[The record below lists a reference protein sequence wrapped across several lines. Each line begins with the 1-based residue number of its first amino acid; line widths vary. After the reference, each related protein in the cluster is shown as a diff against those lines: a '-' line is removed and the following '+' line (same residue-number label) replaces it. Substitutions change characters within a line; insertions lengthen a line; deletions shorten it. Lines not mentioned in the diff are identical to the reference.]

1 MKYDDAKSKEQRNSG
16 GPEMRGNT
24 LNVVAVGFCV
34 GIIMILL
41 TAAYIPGYYPEGYE
55 RLRVSG
61 FIKFIPTLAVIQI
74 TSAVSWLYIVSME
87 NGDE

>member
-1 MKYDDAKSKEQRNSG
+1 
-16 GPEMRGNT
+16 MRGNT
-24 LNVVAVGFCV
+24 LNVVVMGFCV

-61 FIKFIPTLAVIQI
+61 WLKFIPTLAAIQI
-74 TSAVSWLYIVSME
+74 TSAVSWLYMVSIE
-87 NGDE
+87 NDDE